1 MGDVDTDTIHLGSA
15 LFTGLPQFEAG
26 NSKNSQPH
34 KSVEKRSKTK
44 IPTGTG
50 PRS

>member
-1 MGDVDTDTIHLGSA
+1 LSSA

-34 KSVEKRSKTK
+34 KPVEKRSKMR
-44 IPTGTG
+44 IPTGTR